1 MYYSTEVKEAAKR
14 LFLRRCKAKEIQAQL
29 NLPNIRIVYYWI
41 RQGGWEDMLSD
52 EEPLTAVG
60 RRITLLLDKA
70 GSLTKDELNEL
81 DRLTTVRERLLKQA
95 VKPSTA
101 PAGESAGEPQERR
114 QGGRGERSNRGDSGG
129 KKREK
134 KAKNDISGLTEVDF
148 LDKFISKMYRYQ
160 QELFAAKQNPL
171 TCRIRNILKS
181 RQVGLTYY
189 FAGEAFMDAVLTGDN
204 QVFLSASRSQSEIF
218 RSYIIQFA
226 KSWFDIEL
234 TGNPIML
241 SNGAE
246 LRFLSTNSSTAQGY
260 HGHVYVDEYFWIR
273 DFDKL
278 STVAS
283 AMGTHKKWRKTYFS
297 TPSAVSHQAYPFWSG
312 EEFRNSKRGKKA
324 GGTWPTE
331 ASYTQGALCP
341 DGQWR
346 KTITLDDAIA
356 GGCDLFDLE
365 QLQLE
370 YDEDKFQQL
379 FYCKFIDS
387 SQSAFGL
394 KDLERCYSD
403 LSLWED
409 YNPELDRPFGNSPV
423 WLGYDPSRTRD
434 DATCV
439 VVAPPLEPG
448 AKFRILEKHSWR
460 GHSFTFQAAQV
471 KKLTERF
478 NVQHIGI
485 DITGVGYGVF
495 DLVRDFYAK
504 ATPIHY
510 SLETKNTLVLK
521 AQDTIQGSRIEWDAG
536 WTDIAQAFL
545 TIKRGTTT
553 SGQVTYSASRT
564 DATGHADIAWAVMHA
579 LANEPLN
586 TNKRRR
592 SRYVTSGNNAQ
603 ASTQKAPSQ
612 PAGAT
617 ATAHAGVHLRGTGTG
632 AVRQHRRVPGRIS
645 QRRRRDLQTAS
656 VAGGPGQVATRQRTP
671 RRYPQVQTQ
680 PAVARIHP
688 VRRLQHADHGTG
700 ESGLHGVRRGVL
712 LSRYQCLR
720 RSAGDAAPARY
731 QHAGEGRRWVQ
742 DAAA

>member
-1 MYYSTEVKEAAKR
+1 MMGFNPAFPAFSPHRLRPMNYPTEVKEAAKR
-14 LFLRRCKAKEIQAQL
+14 LYLRRCSVKEIQAHL
-29 NLPNIRIVYYWI
+29 KLPNIRIVYYWI
-41 RQGGWEDMLSD
+41 RQGGWDEMLTD
-52 EEPLTAVG
+52 EEPLSAVN
-60 RRITLLLDKA
+60 RRITLILEKIDP
-70 GSLTKDELNEL
+70 LTDAELKEL
-81 DRLTTVRERLLKQA
+81 ERLTSLLERLKKLAAKPAPTEASDRPDGPRER
-95 VKPSTA
+95 
-101 PAGESAGEPQERR
+101 PQGQRR
-114 QGGRGERSNRGDSGG
+114 ERSEGGG

-148 LDKFISKMYRYQ
+148 LDKFISKMYGYQ
-160 QELFAAKQNPL
+160 KELFEAKQNPL
-171 TCRIRNILKS
+171 TRRIRNILKS

-189 FAGEAFMDAVLTGDN
+189 FAGEAFMDAVLSGDN

-226 KSWFDIEL
+226 QQWFGIEL
-234 TGNPIML
+234 TGNPITL

-273 DFDKL
+273 DFEKL

-312 EEFRNSKRGKKA
+312 DEFRNSKRGKKA
-324 GGTWPTE
+324 GGEWPSE
-331 ASYTQGALCP
+331 AAYTQGALCP

-387 SQSAFGL
+387 TQSAFSL

-403 LSLWED
+403 VMLWED
-409 YNPELDRPFGNSPV
+409 YKPELDRPFGNSPV

-439 VVAPPLEPG
+439 VIAPPLEPG

-460 GHSFTFQAAQV
+460 GTSFKHQASEIE
-471 KKLTERF
+471 KLTKRF

-485 DITGVGYGVF
+485 DITGIGYGVF
-495 DLVRDFYAK
+495 DLVRDFYAR

-510 SLETKNTLVLK
+510 SLETKNALVLK

-545 TIKRGTTT
+545 TIKRGATN
-553 SGQVTYSASRT
+553 SGQITYSASRT
-564 DATGHADIAWAVMHA
+564 EATGHADIAWAVMHA
-579 LANEPLN
+579 LFNEPLN
-586 TNKRRR
+586 TNKRRS
-592 SRYVTSGNNAQ
+592 SRYVTSNQSSHGQPQTQQTTRSPTNA
-603 ASTQKAPSQ
+603 AADALVYVRG
-612 PAGAT
+612 AGA
-617 ATAHAGVHLRGTGTG
+617 GVD
-632 AVRQHRRVPGRIS
+632 RQHRRVRGRVS
-645 QRRRRDLQTAS
+645 QRRRQDLQATS
-656 VAGGPGQVATRQRTP
+656 VAGRPGEAIARQRAS
-671 RRYPQVQTQ
+671 RRHSEVQAQ
-680 PAVARIHP
+680 PA
-688 VRRLQHADHGTG
+688 
-700 ESGLHGVRRGVL
+700 
-712 LSRYQCLR
+712 
-720 RSAGDAAPARY
+720 AA
-731 QHAGEGRRWVQ
+731 
-742 DAAA
+742 

>member
-1 MYYSTEVKEAAKR
+1 MNYPTEVKEAAKR
-14 LFLRRCKAKEIQAQL
+14 LYLRRCSVKEIQAHL
-29 NLPNIRIVYYWI
+29 KLPNIRIVYYWI
-41 RQGGWEDMLSD
+41 RQGGWDEMLTD
-52 EEPLTAVG
+52 EEPLSAVN
-60 RRITLLLDKA
+60 RRITLILEKIYP
-70 GSLTKDELNEL
+70 LTKAELDELE
-81 DRLTTVRERLLKQA
+81 RLTSLLERLKKLAAKPAQAAPSDAPDEPRERQ
-95 VKPSTA
+95 P
-101 PAGESAGEPQERR
+101 GQRR
-114 QGGRGERSNRGDSGG
+114 ERGEGGG

-134 KAKNDISGLTEVDF
+134 KAKNDVSGLTEVDF
-148 LDKFISKMYRYQ
+148 LDKFISKMYGYQ
-160 QELFAAKQNPL
+160 KELFEAKQNPL
-171 TCRIRNILKS
+171 TRRVRNILKS

-189 FAGEAFMDAVLTGDN
+189 FAGEAFMDAVLSGDN

-226 KSWFDIEL
+226 QQWFGIEL
-234 TGNPIML
+234 TGNPITL

-273 DFDKL
+273 DFEKL

-324 GGTWPTE
+324 GGVWPSE
-331 ASYTQGALCP
+331 AAYTQGALCP

-387 SQSAFGL
+387 TQSAFSL

-403 LSLWED
+403 LSLWDD
-409 YNPELDRPFGNSPV
+409 YNPDLDRPFGNSPV

-439 VVAPPLEPG
+439 VIAPPLEPG

-460 GHSFTFQAAQV
+460 GHSFTYQAAQV

-485 DITGVGYGVF
+485 DVTGVGYGVF

-510 SLETKNTLVLK
+510 SLEAKNALVLK

-545 TIKRGTTT
+545 TIKRGATN
-553 SGQVTYSASRT
+553 SGQITYSASRT
-564 DATGHADIAWAVMHA
+564 EATGHADIAWAVMHA
-579 LANEPLN
+579 LSNEPLN

-592 SRYVTSGNNAQ
+592 SRYVTSNQSSHGQPQ
-603 ASTQKAPSQ
+603 AQKATRSPTN
-612 PAGAT
+612 AATDALVYVRGA
-617 ATAHAGVHLRGTGTG
+617 GTG
-632 AVRQHRRVPGRIS
+632 AVRQHRRVRGRVP
-645 QRRRRDLQTAS
+645 QRRRQDLQTSGFTGWSGQAS
-656 VAGGPGQVATRQRTP
+656 ARQRAP
-671 RRYPQVQTQ
+671 RSHSKIQTQ
-680 PAVARIHP
+680 PAVA
-688 VRRLQHADHGTG
+688 
-700 ESGLHGVRRGVL
+700 
-712 LSRYQCLR
+712 
-720 RSAGDAAPARY
+720 
-731 QHAGEGRRWVQ
+731 
-742 DAAA
+742 

>member
-1 MYYSTEVKEAAKR
+1 MLYSTEVKEAAKR

-29 NLPNIRIVYYWI
+29 HLPNIRIVYYWI
-41 RQGGWEDMLSD
+41 RQGGWEDMLCD
-52 EEPLTAVG
+52 EEPLTAIG
-60 RRITLLLDKA
+60 RRITLLLDKST
-70 GSLTKDELNEL
+70 SLSKDDLNEL
-81 DRLTTVRERLLKQA
+81 DRLTSIRERLLKQA
-95 VKPSTA
+95 AKPVLA
-101 PAGESAGEPQERR
+101 LPGEPADEPQERR
-114 QGGRGERSNRGDSGG
+114 DSSRAQRSSRADSSG

-148 LDKFISKMYRYQ
+148 LDKFISKMYGYQ
-160 QELFAAKQNPL
+160 KELFAAKQNPL

-226 KSWFDIEL
+226 KQWFDIEL
-234 TGNPIML
+234 TGNPITL

-273 DFDKL
+273 DFEKL

-331 ASYTQGALCP
+331 SAYTQGALCP

-346 KTITLDDAIA
+346 KTITIQDAID

-387 SQSAFGL
+387 TQSAFSL

-403 LSLWED
+403 LLLWED
-409 YNPELDRPFGNSPV
+409 YKPEDDRPFGNSPV
-423 WLGYDPSRTRD
+423 WIGYDPSRTRD

-439 VVAPPLEPG
+439 VIAPPLEAG

-460 GHSFTFQAAQV
+460 GQSFKYQAEQV
-471 KKLTERF
+471 EKLTQRF

-485 DITGVGYGVF
+485 DTTGIGYGVF
-495 DLVRDFYAK
+495 DLVRDFYPR
-504 ATPIHY
+504 ATSIHY

-545 TIKRGTTT
+545 TIKRGTTG
-553 SGQVTYSASRT
+553 SGQITYSASRT
-564 DATGHADIAWAVMHA
+564 DATGHADIAWAIMHA

-592 SRYVTSGNNAQ
+592 SRYITSGTHVQSTTQ
-603 ASTQKAPSQ
+603 AAPGQS
-612 PAGAT
+612 PGTPT
-617 ATAHAGVHLRGTGTG
+617 AAHARVYVRGAGTGIE
-632 AVRQHRRVPGRIS
+632 RQHRRVCGGIP
-645 QRRRRDLQTAS
+645 QRRRRYLQAS
-656 VAGGPGQVATRQRTP
+656 SVTHRIGQTATRQCSP
-671 RRYPQVQTQ
+671 RRNPEIQTQ
-680 PAVARIHP
+680 PACA
-688 VRRLQHADHGTG
+688 
-700 ESGLHGVRRGVL
+700 
-712 LSRYQCLR
+712 
-720 RSAGDAAPARY
+720 
-731 QHAGEGRRWVQ
+731 
-742 DAAA
+742 

>member
-1 MYYSTEVKEAAKR
+1 MNYPTEVKEAAKR
-14 LFLRRCKAKEIQAQL
+14 LYLRRCSVKEIQAHL
-29 NLPNIRIVYYWI
+29 KLPNIRIVYYWI
-41 RQGGWEDMLSD
+41 RQGCWDEMLTD
-52 EEPLTAVG
+52 EEPLSAIS
-60 RRITLLLDKA
+60 RRITLILEKVDT
-70 GSLTKDELNEL
+70 LTKGELDELE
-81 DRLTTVRERLLKQA
+81 RLTTLRERLIKQSS
-95 VKPSTA
+95 KPA
-101 PAGESAGEPQERR
+101 PAAQSDSPDEPRDRPSGQRR
-114 QGGRGERSNRGDSGG
+114 DRSDGGG

-134 KAKNDISGLTEVDF
+134 KVKNDISGLTEVDF
-148 LDKFISKMYRYQ
+148 LDKFISKMYGYQ
-160 QELFAAKQNPL
+160 KELFEAKQNPL
-171 TCRIRNILKS
+171 TRRVRNILKS

-189 FAGEAFMDAVLTGDN
+189 FAGEAFMDAVLSGDN

-226 KSWFDIEL
+226 QQWFGIEL
-234 TGNPIML
+234 TGNPITL

-273 DFDKL
+273 DFEKL

-324 GGTWPTE
+324 GGVWPTE
-331 ASYTQGALCP
+331 AAYTQGALCP

-356 GGCDLFDLE
+356 GGCNLFDLE

-387 SQSAFGL
+387 TQSAFSL

-434 DATCV
+434 DSTCV
-439 VVAPPLEPG
+439 VIAPPLEPG

-460 GHSFTFQAAQV
+460 GHSFTHQAAQV

-485 DITGVGYGVF
+485 DVTGVGHGVF

-510 SLETKNTLVLK
+510 SLEAKNTLVLK

-545 TIKRGTTT
+545 TIKRGATT
-553 SGQVTYSASRT
+553 SGQITYSASRT
-564 DATGHADIAWAVMHA
+564 DATGHADIAWAIMHA

-592 SRYVTSGNNAQ
+592 SRYVTSTHSSHGQQTQKTTASSKTTAANAVLYVRGAR
-603 ASTQKAPSQ
+603 AST
-612 PAGAT
+612 
-617 ATAHAGVHLRGTGTG
+617 
-632 AVRQHRRVPGRIS
+632 VRQHWRVRGGVS
-645 QRRRRDLQTAS
+645 QRRRQDLQAAG
-656 VAGGPGQVATRQRTP
+656 VACRPGQAVARQRAP
-671 RRYPQVQTQ
+671 RRHSQVQTQ
-680 PAVARIHP
+680 PATA
-688 VRRLQHADHGTG
+688 
-700 ESGLHGVRRGVL
+700 
-712 LSRYQCLR
+712 
-720 RSAGDAAPARY
+720 
-731 QHAGEGRRWVQ
+731 
-742 DAAA
+742 

>member
-70 GSLTKDELNEL
+70 TSLTKDDLNEL

-95 VKPSTA
+95 AKPTPA
-101 PAGESAGEPQERR
+101 PIGESSAEPQERR
-114 QGGRGERSNRGDSGG
+114 QGSRGERSGRGDSGG

-148 LDKFISKMYRYQ
+148 LDKFISKMYGYQ
-160 QELFAAKQNPL
+160 KELFEAKQNPL
-171 TCRIRNILKS
+171 TRRIRNILKS

-189 FAGEAFMDAVLTGDN
+189 FAGEAFMDAVLSGDN

-218 RSYIIQFA
+218 RSYIVQFA
-226 KSWFDIEL
+226 QQWFGIEL
-234 TGNPIML
+234 TGNPITL

-273 DFDKL
+273 DFEKL

-312 EEFRNSKRGKKA
+312 EAFRNSKRGKKA
-324 GGTWPTE
+324 GGTWPSE
-331 ASYTQGALCP
+331 AAYTQGALCP

-346 KTITLDDAIA
+346 KTITIDDAIA

-387 SQSAFGL
+387 TQSAFGL

-403 LSLWED
+403 LTLWED
-409 YNPELDRPFGNSPV
+409 YKPEEDRPFGNSPV

-439 VVAPPLEPG
+439 VIAPPLESG

-460 GHSFTFQAAQV
+460 GQSFKYQAEQV

-485 DITGVGYGVF
+485 DTTGIGYGVF
-495 DLVRDFYAK
+495 DLVRDFYPR
-504 ATPIHY
+504 ATSIHY

-545 TIKRGTTT
+545 TIKRGTTA

-579 LANEPLN
+579 LAHEPLN

-592 SRYVTSGNNAQ
+592 SRYITSGHNAQ
-603 ASTQKAPSQ
+603 ATTQKASGH
-612 PAGAT
+612 PAGTT
-617 ATAHAGVHLRGTGTG
+617 AAHADFHLRGTGAG
-632 AVRQHRRVPGRIS
+632 AERQHRRISRGVS
-645 QRRRRDLQTAS
+645 QRRRRDLQAAG
-656 VAGGPGQVATRQRTP
+656 VAAGPGQAAARQRAS
-671 RRYPQVQTQ
+671 RRNTEVQTQ
-680 PAVARIHP
+680 
-688 VRRLQHADHGTG
+688 
-700 ESGLHGVRRGVL
+700 S
-712 LSRYQCLR
+712 
-720 RSAGDAAPARY
+720 
-731 QHAGEGRRWVQ
+731 
-742 DAAA
+742 AAA

>member
-70 GSLTKDELNEL
+70 SSLSKDELNEL

-95 VKPSTA
+95 QKPA
-101 PAGESAGEPQERR
+101 PAPIGESSTEPQERR
-114 QGGRGERSNRGDSGG
+114 QGSRGERSGRGDGGG

-134 KAKNDISGLTEVDF
+134 KVKNDISRLTEVDF
-148 LDKFISKMYRYQ
+148 LEKFTSTMFGYQ
-160 QELFAAKQNPL
+160 QELLAAKQNPL
-171 TCRIRNILKS
+171 TARIRNILKS

-189 FAGEAFMDAVLTGDN
+189 FAAEAFMDAVLTGDN
-204 QVFLSASRSQSEIF
+204 QLFLSASRAQSEVF
-218 RSYIIQFA
+218 RSYIISFA
-226 KSWFDIEL
+226 SKWFDIEL
-234 TGNPIML
+234 TGNPIVL
-241 SNGAE
+241 SKDGKPWAE
-246 LRFLSTNSSTAQGY
+246 LRFLSTNASTAQSY
-260 HGHVYVDEYFWIR
+260 HGHLYVDEYFWIPR
-273 DFDKL
+273 FDKIQG
-278 STVAS
+278 VAS
-283 AMGTHKKWRKTYFS
+283 GMAAHEKWRQTYFS
-297 TPSAVSHQAYPFWSG
+297 TPSAVTHEAYPFWTG

-324 GGTWPTE
+324 GGTWPSE
-331 ASYTQGALCP
+331 AETHQGALCP

-346 KTITLDDAIA
+346 KIITVLDAQA
-356 GGCDLFDLE
+356 GGCNLFNIERLRLE
-365 QLQLE
+365 N
-370 YDEDKFQQL
+370 DEDRFDQL
-379 FYCKFIDS
+379 FMCKFIDS
-387 SQSAFGL
+387 TQSAFGL

-403 LSLWED
+403 LTLWED
-409 YNPELDRPFGNSPV
+409 YAPEAERPYGNSPV
-423 WLGYDPSRTRD
+423 WIGYDPSRTRD

-439 VVAPPLEPG
+439 VIAPPLEDG

-460 GHSFTFQAAQV
+460 GQSFKYQAEQV

-485 DITGVGYGVF
+485 DTTGIGYGVF
-495 DLVRDFYAK
+495 DLVRDFYPR
-504 ATPIHY
+504 ATSIHY

-545 TIKRGTTT
+545 TIKRGTTG

-579 LANEPLN
+579 LHNEPLN

-603 ASTQKAPSQ
+603 ASTQKTPGS

-617 ATAHAGVHLRGTGTG
+617 ATAHAVVHVRRARAG
-632 AVRQHRRVPGRIS
+632 AVGQHRRVRGGVS
-645 QRRRRDLQTAS
+645 KRRRGDLQAAG
-656 VAGGPGQVATRQRTP
+656 VAHWPGQAAAGQRAP
-671 RRYPQVQTQ
+671 RRHPEVQAQ
-680 PAVARIHP
+680 PAVA
-688 VRRLQHADHGTG
+688 
-700 ESGLHGVRRGVL
+700 
-712 LSRYQCLR
+712 
-720 RSAGDAAPARY
+720 
-731 QHAGEGRRWVQ
+731 
-742 DAAA
+742 